1 MTVLFVG
8 GPWDGYRKDV
18 PPEQLQNRYY
28 VSVQAM
34 HGPTGDENA
43 VREAVRYDL
52 HTMSGVKIYLVEP
65 PVWEKD
71 SIGGFYDRLIKALA
85 AGYRNV

>member
-1 MTVLFVG
+1 MSVLFVG
-8 GPWDGYRKDV
+8 GPWDGRRMEV
-18 PPEQLQNRYY
+18 SPEQLKNRYY
-28 VSVQAM
+28 VSVNAA
-34 HGPTGDENA
+34 HGPTGGENA
-43 VREAVRYDL
+43 IVSAVRYDL

-65 PVWEKD
+65 PIWERD